1 MSNALALSIGTW
13 SSGIAHEVDFWSKFL
28 KTNGLLWPAEYVRRL
43 DPDAELDPTI
53 GAILERAG
61 DGATILDVGAGPLTV
76 LGKKWKQSQFSIR
89 AVDPLAELYDRLLA
103 TCGAT
108 PIVPVVRTEFALV
121 EDLSAFFDPASFD
134 MVHCRN
140 ALDHSFD
147 PLQGVI
153 EMLRIVKVGGTV
165 MLRHNRNE
173 AETENYGGFHQFN
186 LDVRDGIFV
195 IWNRSVHMVVAD
207 CLPVEADIGTEFQ
220 DGQAVV
226 YLRKQSEFA
235 DASNPERF
243 RNRVKSVLTGT
254 LSYFIGLEMA
264 KLA

>member
-1 MSNALALSIGTW
+1 MANELAMSIGIW

-28 KTNGLLWPAEYVRRL
+28 RTGGLLWPAEYVRRL
-43 DPDAELDPTI
+43 DPDAELDPAL
-53 GAILERAG
+53 GAIVERVG

-76 LGKKWKQSQFSIR
+76 LGTKWKQYEFSLR

-108 PIVPVVRTEFALV
+108 PIVPVVRTEFAVV

-134 MVHCRN
+134 IVHCRN

-165 MLRHNRNE
+165 MLRHNSNE
-173 AETENYGGFHQFN
+173 AENEQYVGFHQFN

-195 IWNRSVHMVVAD
+195 IWNRSTHMVVAD
-207 CLPVEADIGTEFQ
+207 CLPVEVEILTEFQ

-226 YLRKQSEFA
+226 YLHKQSEFA
-235 DASNPERF
+235 DALSTERF
-243 RNRVKSVLTGT
+243 RNRVKSVLGGT
-254 LSYFIGLEMA
+254 LSYLFGQEMA
-264 KLA
+264 KLG